1 MNCTIC
7 VVLVTVIMAVTSC
20 LSGCGGSAGSPIVT
34 KPPHESTW
42 TWVSGAN
49 MLDQT
54 GVYGTQGTASPSNV
68 PGARLDAVT
77 WTDKNGNLWL
87 FGGAVFNFTEF
98 LNDLWKYD
106 GNNWTWVSGA
116 DTTGQ
121 AGVYGT
127 QGTASPSNVPGAR
140 FQSASWIDSNGNL
153 WLFGGVTGN
162 SQGVRFLLND
172 LWKYDGSNWTW
183 VGGANTSGQAGVYGT
198 QGTASPSNVPGARAG
213 AAYGTDANGNFW
225 LFGGNGGCAHP
236 RPRNNLND
244 LWKFDGINWTWV
256 NGPNS
261 GAVFFET
268 GIYGTKGTAD
278 PSNRPPARASAVSWI
293 DRSGAFWLFG
303 GTGCGGACLDS
314 TDYCPLNDLWKF
326 DGTNWTWVNGADT
339 VLQVGTYGTR
349 GTASPA
355 NVPGARSNSISWMDK
370 NGTLWLFGGTG
381 FDARG
386 ADVLFNDLWKFDGS
400 NWTWVSGSSATNQ
413 AAVYGTRGEASS
425 SNVPSARAY
434 SSSWID
440 SSGNLWLFGGFGTD
454 SAGFAFD
461 DLNDLWRFSP

>member
-54 GVYGTQGTASPSNV
+54 GVYGTEGRGSPSNV

-183 VGGANTSGQAGVYGT
+183 MGGANTSGQAGVYGT

-213 AAYGTDANGNFW
+213 AAYG
-225 LFGGNGGCAHP
+225 
-236 RPRNNLND
+236 
-244 LWKFDGINWTWV
+244 
-256 NGPNS
+256 
-261 GAVFFET
+261 
-268 GIYGTKGTAD
+268 
-278 PSNRPPARASAVSWI
+278 
-293 DRSGAFWLFG
+293 
-303 GTGCGGACLDS
+303 
-314 TDYCPLNDLWKF
+314 PLNDLWKF
-326 DGTNWTWVNGADT
+326 DGTNWTWVSGADT
-339 VLQVGTYGTR
+339 VLQVGIYGTR

-355 NVPGARSNSISWMDK
+355 NVPGARSNSISWTDK